1 MKTHP
6 MAMSA
11 SLDTRA
17 EGTGAMIAEANAQ
30 TARNKRTRRRRA
42 SGKPSFVSARAGAR
56 RHTLVLT
63 GVLDRASAHAL
74 EAEMDRLC
82 EEEITGLRL
91 DLRRLAH
98 IDSIGV
104 AVIAFRCGLYQRRGY
119 EVTLIPGPQLVHSA
133 FERAGLAERLPFEED
148 GAAPD
153 APPRRANTVLTAV
166 GSGEGEVPVNLA
178 S

>member
-1 MKTHP
+1 MKPHP

-17 EGTGAMIAEANAQ
+17 EGAGATIAEANAQ
-30 TARNKRTRRRRA
+30 TARSKRTRRRRA
-42 SGKPSFVSARAGAR
+42 SGKPSFVPARAGAR

-82 EEEITGLRL
+82 EEGITGLRL
-91 DLRRLAH
+91 DLRRLAQ

-119 EVTLIPGPQLVHSA
+119 EVTLIPGPRLVHSA
-133 FERAGLAERLPFEED
+133 FERAGLTERLPFEAD

-153 APPRRANTVLTAV
+153 VSPRRANTLLTAV
-166 GSGEGEVPVNLA
+166 GSGDG
-178 S
+178 